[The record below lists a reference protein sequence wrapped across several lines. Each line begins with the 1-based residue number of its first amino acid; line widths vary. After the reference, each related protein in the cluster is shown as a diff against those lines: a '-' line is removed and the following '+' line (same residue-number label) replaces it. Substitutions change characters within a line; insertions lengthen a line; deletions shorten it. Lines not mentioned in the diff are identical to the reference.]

1 MKLRDYQQRAIKGVC
16 DTLKSHTSA
25 LVVSPT
31 GTGKTIL
38 FAEAAR
44 MATKRVMVIAHREEL
59 LTQAAEKIEAVT
71 GERPEIEQSIL
82 WSDES
87 VFGKAKTIVA
97 SVQSLNARYYKGR
110 RVLFGDR

>member
-1 MKLRDYQQRAIKGVC
+1 MKLRDYQQRAIRGVC
-16 DTLKSHTSA
+16 DTLKLHTSA

-59 LTQAAEKIEAVT
+59 LTQAAEKIEEAARREGAATRATRDRAVN
-71 GERPEIEQSIL
+71 
-82 WSDES
+82 
-87 VFGKAKTIVA
+87 
-97 SVQSLNARYYKGR
+97 SL
-110 RVLFGDR
+110 V